1 MTRGLHFAWLIA
13 VGVGLSNPAWALEDA
28 RPVVTLLGALKTADT
43 LQPIL
48 RAAHAALE
56 AAEARADEAYSP
68 MLPHVSMGSGYAE
81 GPQRS
86 AFGNAGGNSFG
97 ANLSADQLLYAFG
110 ADMDKW
116 RAAAFL
122 STAEVA
128 SERTARELAHL
139 NVRTAYFAARAA
151 LVMAQVSER
160 ALTNQQHHLDEVTGF
175 VAAGTR
181 PSIDRVTVQR
191 DVANAR
197 VQLINAKNSYEL
209 AKAQLNQ
216 AMGVESSADF
226 DVANETM
233 PMVAGEDQPLDP
245 LMTEAQQNRPEFAAM
260 RAQELSERLTIRA
273 IKSGNMPSLHL
284 ATGLG
289 EVGSQVHGMGA
300 TWDAGVTMSWPVFS
314 GGVTQAQQHE
324 AEANLASLVAQ
335 ADALRQQVRLELER
349 ARLSVQAEKA
359 AVVAA
364 SQSTRSAREQLS
376 LAEGRYTA
384 GVGSILEWGDAQL
397 ALVTAEAQEVQE
409 SFKLASARAQLIKA
423 LGRPD

>member
-1 MTRGLHFAWLIA
+1 MTRSLRFAWL
-13 VGVGLSNPAWALEDA
+13 VSLGVGLSSPAWALEGA
-28 RPVVTLLGALKTADT
+28 RPVVTLLGALKTADA
-43 LQPIL
+43 LQPSL
-48 RAAHAALE
+48 RAAHASLE
-56 AAEARADEAYSP
+56 AAEARADEAYTP
-68 MLPHVSMGSGYAE
+68 MLPQVSMGSGYAQ

-116 RAAAFL
+116 RAASSLGA
-122 STAEVA
+122 AEAA

-139 NVRTAYFAARAA
+139 NVRTAYFSARSA

-160 ALTNQQHHLDEVTGF
+160 ALTNQQRHLDEVTGF

-181 PSIDRVTVQR
+181 PSIDRVTAQR

-197 VQLINAKNSYEL
+197 VQLINADNTYEL

-216 AMGVESSADF
+216 AMGVESSTDF
-226 DVANETM
+226 DVANDTM
-233 PMVAGEDQPLDP
+233 SPVAGEDQPLDP
-245 LMTEAQQNRPEFAAM
+245 MLNEAQQNRPEFAAM
-260 RAQELSERLTIRA
+260 RAQELSERWTLRA

-284 ATGLG
+284 TTGLG
-289 EVGSQVHGMGA
+289 EVGSQLHGIG
-300 TWDAGVTMSWPVFS
+300 TNWDAGVTMAWPLFA

-324 AEANLASLVAQ
+324 AEANLASLRAQ
-335 ADALRQQVRLELER
+335 ADTLRQQVRLELER
-349 ARLSVQAEKA
+349 ARLSVQAEKV

-364 SQSTRSAREQLS
+364 AESVRSAREQLS
-376 LAEGRYTA
+376 LAEGRYAA
-384 GVGSILEWGDAQL
+384 GVGSILEWGDSQL

-409 SFKLASARAQLIKA
+409 NFKLASARAQLIKA
-423 LGRPD
+423 LGRSD